1 MLLWLFMC
9 EQKKKFGFDIYCN
22 KMHMYCFKIAEK
34 ILCIANAQEI
44 LIPGFGFLPKCPTSK
59 KSSTLQYHIA
69 VQSLFDCFRGLT
81 NGFIC
86 ILLKCTRT
94 NVSSAILSLLSL
106 IEMRKCI
113 CDSDFSQN
121 VPKRYFARFRRCF
134 LQCVLLRN

>member
-1 MLLWLFMC
+1 MT
-9 EQKKKFGFDIYCN
+9 
-22 KMHMYCFKIAEK
+22 HRR
-34 ILCIANAQEI
+34 
-44 LIPGFGFLPKCPTSK
+44 
-59 KSSTLQYHIA
+59 KSSTLQYNIA

-86 ILLKCTRT
+86 ILLKCTCT

-121 VPKRYFARFRRCF
+121 VILRVFDVTFCNAFYLEIDTTHIAMIIPKKF
-134 LQCVLLRN
+134 